1 LTMPTGGAIV
11 SAPGSHERMGKDITH
26 NILQTVLRILR
37 LPFFLLSLILGLV
50 GVLFF
55 VAATSVG
62 GWCEDALCWLGYRS
76 RPAWLPIV
84 LGASAY
90 TVLGVA
96 GPAYLGGQ
104 LIGWP
109 GAILGPVL
117 VLGAIAILGK
127 W

>member
-1 LTMPTGGAIV
+1 M
-11 SAPGSHERMGKDITH
+11 EKDITH
-26 NILQTVLRILR
+26 NVIQTVLRILR
-37 LPFFLLSLILGLV
+37 LPFFLLGLILGLV

-62 GWCEDALCWLGYRS
+62 GWCEDALRWLGYRS
-76 RPAWLPIV
+76 RPAWLPIA